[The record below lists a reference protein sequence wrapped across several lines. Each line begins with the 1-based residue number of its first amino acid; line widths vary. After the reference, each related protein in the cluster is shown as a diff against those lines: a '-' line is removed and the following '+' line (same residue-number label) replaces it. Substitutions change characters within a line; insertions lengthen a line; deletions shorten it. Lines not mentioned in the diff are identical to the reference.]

1 MTFVLFGRGQLYQ
14 NIYKTLIMPP
24 KGGRVVKQVQ
34 TATRRSSRNRGLAVR
49 VQKHQGQ
56 NSEEEDQLAKDEEGL
71 QEQDVVIA
79 DVERNNDAIAKLSS
93 VHLSEEQQK
102 LRDKVLEFCRDS
114 LRSFD
119 KTQRPSVFVIQGDAG
134 TGKSVV
140 LNALFNELQRQARV
154 TAGGEEKGDQADA
167 AEDKKKDGDSLVG
180 TENYLVVNHPEML
193 KLYHRISAQFPY
205 IRKTDLER
213 PTSLINRLQKE
224 RPRGRG
230 SFGLADVILVDEA
243 HLLLSK
249 KNAYKRFFG
258 DNQLEELLKLG
269 KVIIIVFDGK
279 QSLRFD
285 AFWDDSKLE
294 EYLGGG
300 GTALSVVRHQLQE
313 QFRVAAAPDMQRWI
327 QALSVERRVLPRPTS
342 DAARRAAGDTNAFDF
357 RIYDDAGEL
366 YEALM
371 QRNAEHGGGCR
382 LLSTYDWPYRLPKP
396 GQGGSAQKVWYVDC
410 GSFRIPWDK
419 YLPQI
424 REPWSEQ
431 PDSYRYCGS
440 VYTIQG
446 FDLTYAGVILGPS
459 IGYDAATDSVIVRPD
474 RYEDHAA
481 FMGRKNDETA
491 VPDKERIVLNSVN
504 VLLTRGVRGL
514 YLYAYDPELRK
525 RLLAC

>member
-1 MTFVLFGRGQLYQ
+1 
-14 NIYKTLIMPP
+14 MPP
-24 KGGRVVKQVQ
+24 KGGRVMKQVQ
-34 TATRRSSRNRGLAVR
+34 AATRRSNRNKSLAVR
-49 VQKHQGQ
+49 LQKQQGDDVEGQ
-56 NSEEEDQLAKDEEGL
+56 QRQKEEGEL
-71 QEQDVVIA
+71 VDEGEEPQDTIR
-79 DVERNNDAIAKLSS
+79 DEKNRDAIAKLSN
-93 VHLSEEQQK
+93 VPLSEEQQK
-102 LRDKVLEFCRDS
+102 LRDHVLQFCRDS
-114 LRSFD
+114 LRSYT

-140 LNALFNELQRQARV
+140 LNALFNELQRQARE
-154 TAGGEEKGDQADA
+154 TGEGEKEKEEKTTTTKATKA
-167 AEDKKKDGDSLVG
+167 KDGSTLVG

-193 KLYHRISAQFPY
+193 KLYHRISAQFPF

-224 RPRGRG
+224 RPRGR
-230 SFGLADVILVDEA
+230 SAADAAADVILVDEA

-269 KVIIIVFDGK
+269 KVLVIVFDGK

-285 AFWDDSKLE
+285 AFWDDAKLE
-294 EYLGGG
+294 DFLGGLAG
-300 GTALSVVRHQLQE
+300 GTALTVERHQLGE

-327 QALSVERRVLPRPTS
+327 QALSVERTVLPRPRI
-342 DAARRAAGDTNAFDF
+342 DADRRAAGDLDAFDF

-366 YEALM
+366 YRALM
-371 QRNAEHGGGCR
+371 QRNEEQGGGCR

-396 GQGGSAQKVWYVDC
+396 GQGGAAQKVWHVDC

-459 IGYDAATDSVIVRPD
+459 VGYDVQTDRIVIHTD

-481 FMGRKNDETA
+481 FMGRKNDESA
-491 VPDKERIVLNSVN
+491 LADKERIVLNSVN

-514 YLYAYDPELRK
+514 YVYAFDPALRK

>member
-1 MTFVLFGRGQLYQ
+1 
-14 NIYKTLIMPP
+14 MPP
-24 KGGRVVKQVQ
+24 KSGRVAKQVQ
-34 TATRRSSRNRGLAVR
+34 TATRRSSRNKGIAVR
-49 VQKHQGQ
+49 LQKHQGQ
-56 NSEEEDQLAKDEEGL
+56 NNEKEDQQAEEEERLHERDL
-71 QEQDVVIA
+71 VVA
-79 DVERNNDAIAKLSS
+79 NDKRDNDAIAKLSN

-102 LRDKVLEFCRDS
+102 LRDRVLEFCRDS
-114 LRSFD
+114 LRLFNE
-119 KTQRPSVFVIQGDAG
+119 TQRPSVFVIQGDAG

-154 TAGGEEKGDQADA
+154 TAGGQTKGDEDDAD
-167 AEDKKKDGDSLVG
+167 EDENNDGDSLAS

-205 IRKTDLER
+205 IRKSDLER

-224 RPRGRG
+224 RPHGRD
-230 SFGLADVILVDEA
+230 SVGLADVILVDEA
-243 HLLLSK
+243 HLLLSR

-258 DNQLEELLKLG
+258 DNQLEELLKLS
-269 KVIIIVFDGK
+269 KVLVIVFDSK

-285 AFWDDSKLE
+285 AFWNDAKLE

-327 QALSVERRVLPRPTS
+327 QALSVERQVLPRPTN
-342 DAARRAAGDTNAFDF
+342 DAARRAAGDAHAFDF
-357 RIYDDAGEL
+357 QIYEDAGEL
-366 YEALM
+366 YRDLM
-371 QRNAEHGGGCR
+371 QRNDEHGGGCR

-396 GQGGSAQKVWYVDC
+396 GQGGTAQKVWYVEC

-431 PDSYRYCGS
+431 PDTYHYCGS

-459 IGYDAATDSVIVRPD
+459 IGYDTATNSVIVRHD

-481 FMGRKNDETA
+481 FIGRKNDETA
-491 VPDKERIVLNSVN
+491 AADKERIVLNSVN

-514 YLYAYDPELRK
+514 YLYAYDPVLRK